1 MSLLKKSGIVIV
13 GTVLGAGLSYLL
25 NPLLIGPRLGTEGI
39 ALIGTFLSLSC
50 IFSALHMPVS
60 TIVVRFVSELFAHH
74 KLAEAGALIVHLQ
87 KKIGLYGFLA
97 VLLLLPATGPIMSYL
112 RLDSRLP
119 VLFALALAY
128 VYLIE
133 RIFIASFQG
142 LQRFH
147 YQTFTMIL
155 DPAVRL
161 AIGGSLVMLGL
172 GATGVM
178 TAYLAGHLAVLILSG
193 FFLRDLLTQV
203 KTTPVTLPADL
214 WRFSLPAACY
224 AFFAAFAVSMDNLFA
239 KHFFQGHEAGIFI
252 AAMTLARIS
261 SILIY
266 PVSAVAYS
274 LMSHAASQKK
284 RTLPIFLQA
293 AAALTACFA
302 LMAAAFFLIPGE
314 IIRMTYGKA
323 FTETVP
329 LLGLA
334 GLAFIPVGYTLL
346 LANFNLAK
354 KQFRFVYGLVAGIF
368 VHAALLMTF
377 HHSLTAFMKANIA
390 GGAALLLFSLAGTSW
405 DLFSKRPSAA
415 GDILPIPVPE
425 P

>member
-1 MSLLKKSGIVIV
+1 
-13 GTVLGAGLSYLL
+13 
-25 NPLLIGPRLGTEGI
+25 
-39 ALIGTFLSLSC
+39 
-50 IFSALHMPVS
+50 
-60 TIVVRFVSELFAHH
+60 
-74 KLAEAGALIVHLQ
+74 
-87 KKIGLYGFLA
+87 
-97 VLLLLPATGPIMSYL
+97 
-112 RLDSRLP
+112 
-119 VLFALALAY
+119 
-128 VYLIE
+128 
-133 RIFIASFQG
+133 
-142 LQRFH
+142 
-147 YQTFTMIL
+147 
-155 DPAVRL
+155 
-161 AIGGSLVMLGL
+161 
-172 GATGVM
+172 
-178 TAYLAGHLAVLILSG
+178 
-193 FFLRDLLTQV
+193 
-203 KTTPVTLPADL
+203 
-214 WRFSLPAACY
+214 
-224 AFFAAFAVSMDNLFA
+224 
-239 KHFFQGHEAGIFI
+239 
-252 AAMTLARIS
+252 MTLARIS